1 MSLPQSTQS
10 WVNGSLVFGSL
21 RSLDPSTL
29 SHIVDS
35 YSDTV
40 LNTLQGPFFPL
51 IIAFFFTKKKYNHF
65 FNKFT

>member
-1 MSLPQSTQS
+1 MSLPQCAQS

-35 YSDTV
+35 YSGTV
-40 LNTLQGPFFPL
+40 LNTHQGPFFPL
-51 IIAFFFTKKKYNHF
+51 IIAFFHKEKI
-65 FNKFT
+65 